1 VEEERKRESRGW
13 EEGGGAV
20 WLRRKVVMS
29 EKGLPAAM

>member
-13 EEGGGAV
+13 EVGGAV

-29 EKGLPAAM
+29 EKALPAAM